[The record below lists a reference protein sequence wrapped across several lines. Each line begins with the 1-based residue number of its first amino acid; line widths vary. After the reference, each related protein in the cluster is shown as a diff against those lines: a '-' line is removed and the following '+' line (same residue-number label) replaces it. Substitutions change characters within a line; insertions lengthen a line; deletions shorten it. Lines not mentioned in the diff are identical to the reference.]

1 MSAILAIFRAA
12 PLWAWVLGCA
22 LGFGAVQTLR
32 LDDAQDE
39 LVAEKANAQATI
51 ERTRATY
58 AAEAASAASAA
69 LAETDRRLNAQ
80 RIATDEAESKAA
92 QARSD
97 ALAADVASGRLRQRF
112 AALAATCSRPA
123 SDHPAVIS
131 ERPAAEPPSDLLAEL
146 FRRVDERAGE
156 LAAYADAARIAGSA
170 CVQSYDALG
179 R

>member
-1 MSAILAIFRAA
+1 MTALLALLKRVPWLVWPLLAALLWGGIEHLRAGS
-12 PLWAWVLGCA
+12 LSL
-22 LGFGAVQTLR
+22 
-32 LDDAQDE
+32 E
-39 LVAEKANAQATI
+39 LAAEKANAQATI

-97 ALAADVASGRLRQRF
+97 ALAADSASARLRKRF
-112 AALAATCSRPA
+112 AALAATCGSARPA
-123 SDHPAVIS
+123 DTAASAVR
-131 ERPAAEPPSDLLAEL
+131 EATPNPGDLLSDVLEK
-146 FRRVDERAGE
+146 V
-156 LAAYADAARIAGSA
+156 ADAAGRIALAADQSRIAGNA
-170 CVQSYDALG
+170 CEASYNAL

>member
-1 MSAILAIFRAA
+1 MTALLALLKRVPWLVWPLLAALLWGGIEHLRAGS
-12 PLWAWVLGCA
+12 LSL
-22 LGFGAVQTLR
+22 
-32 LDDAQDE
+32 E
-39 LVAEKANAQATI
+39 LAAEKANAQATI

-69 LAETDRRLNAQ
+69 LAETDRRLSAQ

-112 AALAATCSRPA
+112 AALATTCSRPA